1 MARKKIEF
9 DLDLVKFYA
18 SRGLNFNQISKML
31 GVSPHTVLRRKK
43 DSDSFANAIAAGR
56 AESLVEIGN
65 SLYDSAKNGNVQA
78 QQFFL
83 KNVGEDGQWADK
95 DQSLKVELNLRDVL
109 ADAKGRLNAD
119 NMQTKNIIEGE
130 SLDITGIDN
139 NEQLPIKKLNNK

>member
-1 MARKKIEF
+1 M
-9 DLDLVKFYA
+9 
-18 SRGLNFNQISKML
+18 
-31 GVSPHTVLRRKK
+31 
-43 DSDSFANAIAAGR
+43 
-56 AESLVEIGN
+56 VEIGN

-119 NMQTKNIIEGE
+119 NMQTQNIIEGE